1 MRSDN
6 ENNQNKPKS
15 HLKPLP
21 DGSYEISKSEGKVF
35 YYVAAAFVCA
45 LATLYMLKGGY
56 RIIGNIFLVSFA
68 VVSAIALKLVLFKKT
83 ILTINDKFLVITSII
98 GSSEQVLWEDVTG
111 FKEVRDKRNHYIAVM
126 VKDPENILE
135 LQQNKLTY
143 KIMRHNIKL
152 YGTPFLIQTDTLNAH
167 RKEIM
172 QLLKKFHEEYL
183 EQGVL

>member
-1 MRSDN
+1 MLSDN

-35 YYVAAAFVCA
+35 YYVAAAFGFA

-143 KIMRHNIKL
+143 KIISAVDKDLSSTVCSSTCLL
-152 YGTPFLIQTDTLNAH
+152 YSILSPRTSN
-167 RKEIM
+167 R
-172 QLLKKFHEEYL
+172 
-183 EQGVL
+183 